1 MEITAGVGAFSKAA
15 APVINIAGQ
24 NVPLDIDGAAHKK
37 LNAESSLGEHIVN
50 VTVAF
55 VDQEG
60 KKQTITKPI
69 KYTVGQS
76 TASIALDKMNVLYIG
91 VDNPVSVAASGAGD
105 DKIGFSVTGG
115 GGTYSKVGG
124 GKYIVRV
131 NTVTDECW
139 INVSVEG
146 KVAGKSKFRV
156 RTIPK
161 PIAIIGP
168 YESGANVPAG
178 GFKAQAGVPRFIGGL
193 VGYLGYESVR
203 FFEPTLKS
211 KMTRSAN
218 VPDGI
223 FLLADTIIAFDHA
236 RRSLSLIANVLD
248 GDIESANRKLDEI
261 EARIHQSL
269 PPVEKRAVQTSKTRS
284 NMTQGKYEDMVRDA
298 KEYIV
303 AGDIFQVVLSQRFSR
318 ETNVEPFDVYR
329 AVRRLNPSPY
339 MFFFDF
345 GLVDDEP
352 LFIVGSSPEMF
363 VRLEGRTASIRPIAG
378 TRPRGADAASDAA
391 LAEELLADPKE
402 RAEHVMLVDLS
413 RNDFGRVCEYGTV
426 KVSDFFT
433 IEKYSHVMHIV
444 SHVEGKLRPEFTAF
458 DLVRAAFP
466 HGTVSGAPKVRALE
480 IISELEPDARGA
492 YAGAVGYFGFD
503 GNMDTCLAL
512 RTMIARGNTLNV
524 QAGAG
529 IVADSNPT
537 TEFQETV
544 NKASAMLK
552 AIEMAETNS

>member
-1 MEITAGVGAFSKAA
+1 MLLEANT
-15 APVINIAGQ
+15 
-24 NVPLDIDGAAHKK
+24 
-37 LNAESSLGEHIVN
+37 
-50 VTVAF
+50 T
-55 VDQEG
+55 
-60 KKQTITKPI
+60 QTSP
-69 KYTVGQS
+69 
-76 TASIALDKMNVLYIG
+76 ALY
-91 VDNPVSVAASGAGD
+91 PQSGA
-105 DKIGFSVTGG
+105 SVIREVSADLETPISVYMKLRGQG
-115 GGTYSKVGG
+115 PSFLL
-124 GKYIVRV
+124 
-131 NTVTDECW
+131 E
-139 INVSVEG
+139 SVEG
-146 KVAGKSKFRV
+146 GER
-156 RTIPK
+156 
-161 PIAIIGP
+161 IARYSFIGVQP
-168 YESGANVPAG
+168 
-178 GFKAQAGVPRFIGGL
+178 KAQYIIRGNEVEIVESESSRTVTLAENVDPTYFLQEEMSRFKFSPQGGMPRFIGGL

-203 FFEPTLKS
+203 YFEPTLKS
-211 KMTRSAN
+211 SMKRGQI
-218 VPDGI
+218 PDGI
-223 FLLADTIIAFDHA
+223 YLLADTVIAFDHA

-248 GDIESANRKLDEI
+248 GDMESANRKLDEI
-261 EARIHQSL
+261 ESRINQPL
-269 PPVEKRAVQTSKTRS
+269 PPVQQRIVQTSKTHS

-345 GLVDDEP
+345 GLVDDQP

-378 TRPRGADAASDAA
+378 TRPRGADSDADAA

-492 YAGAVGYFGFD
+492 YAGMVGYFGFD
-503 GNMDTCLAL
+503 GAMDTCLAI
-512 RTMIARGNTLNV
+512 RTMVGHGNTFSV

-529 IVADSNPT
+529 IVADSDPSS
-537 TEFQETV
+537 EFQETV

-552 AIEMAETNS
+552 AIEIAETNS